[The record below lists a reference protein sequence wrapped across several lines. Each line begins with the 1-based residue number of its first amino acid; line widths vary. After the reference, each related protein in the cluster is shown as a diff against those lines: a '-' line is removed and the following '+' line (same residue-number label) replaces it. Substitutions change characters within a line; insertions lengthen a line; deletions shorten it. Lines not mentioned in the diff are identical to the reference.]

1 MQALDNA
8 SAPIPIMVPDQ
19 APITARTNVI
29 AARDQQLCDT
39 RHFASPAESCV
50 TTSLRRR
57 DADDM
62 IRDDAGEGQRFRTAL
77 LF

>member
-29 AARDQQLCDT
+29 AAR
-39 RHFASPAESCV
+39 
-50 TTSLRRR
+50 
-57 DADDM
+57 
-62 IRDDAGEGQRFRTAL
+62 RTNNL
-77 LF
+77 LKVA